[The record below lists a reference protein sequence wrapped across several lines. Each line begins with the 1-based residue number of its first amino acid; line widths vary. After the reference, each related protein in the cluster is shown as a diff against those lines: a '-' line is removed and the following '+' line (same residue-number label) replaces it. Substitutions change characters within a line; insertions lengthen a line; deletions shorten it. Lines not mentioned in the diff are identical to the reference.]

1 MGRIA
6 PNLLWRPLG
15 NSLMIGFLVGSGT
28 VLFGG
33 YLAWLVVMTDMPG
46 RRLISTLASI
56 PYIIPSFAIA
66 LAWMTLFRNDLV
78 GGRVGLLPAMGIPIP
93 DWLAWGAV
101 PIVFALLS
109 HYFSIG
115 FSLIAPAMATI
126 NSELVEAAYMAGGGR
141 ARVMRDIIFPIV
153 TPAMLSAVLLSF
165 ANSISNF
172 AAIAILGMPVR
183 YETLST
189 RIFGMIRIGQVER
202 GYVLTVILILI
213 AAFVLW
219 INHRLMGK
227 RRSFTTLSGKGGR
240 HQRQSLGRWRWP
252 FFFSALIICTVTT
265 VMPLLALLASSL
277 VRKTDSFAGGFTLH
291 FWIGLSNPAIA
302 QGQAGVLRNP
312 QILEAARN
320 TAWLGLSVAFIA
332 SSLGLLIGYVTI
344 RNRGSRLNMLIE
356 SLSYIPFFIPGIAFG
371 AIYIAQFGRSIG
383 PLPALYGTFL
393 LLLLSAS
400 IYNLPFASQAGRA
413 AMSQIAF
420 ELEEAASMAGANFW
434 RRLMGITL
442 PLALRGIV
450 AGAVLVFVKIVRDL
464 SLVVLLVTPTTSVL
478 SVTAFHYASEGF
490 TQFANAIT
498 VIIALLSISVT
509 LLVRRWEGSAQP
521 WLAK

>member
-1 MGRIA
+1 
-6 PNLLWRPLG
+6 
-15 NSLMIGFLVGSGT
+15 
-28 VLFGG
+28 
-33 YLAWLVVMTDMPG
+33 
-46 RRLISTLASI
+46 
-56 PYIIPSFAIA
+56 
-66 LAWMTLFRNDLV
+66 
-78 GGRVGLLPAMGIPIP
+78 
-93 DWLAWGAV
+93 
-101 PIVFALLS
+101 
-109 HYFSIG
+109 
-115 FSLIAPAMATI
+115 
-126 NSELVEAAYMAGGGR
+126 
-141 ARVMRDIIFPIV
+141 
-153 TPAMLSAVLLSF
+153 MLSAVLLSF

-219 INHRLMGK
+219 INNLLMGK
-227 RRSFTTLSGKGGR
+227 RRAFTTLSGKGGR
-240 HQRQSLGRWRWP
+240 HQRQALGKWRWP
-252 FFFSALIICTVTT
+252 FFISALVICTVTT
-265 VMPLLALLASSL
+265 VIPLLALLASSL
-277 VRKTDSFAGGFTLH
+277 ARKTDSFAGGFTLH

-320 TAWLGLSVAFIA
+320 TAWLGLSVAFIT
-332 SSLGLLIGYVTI
+332 SCLGLLIGYVTI

-371 AIYIAQFGRSIG
+371 AIYIAQFGRSMG
-383 PLPALYGTFL
+383 PLPALYGTVFL
-393 LLLLSAS
+393 LILSAS

-413 AMSQIAF
+413 AMSQIAY
-420 ELEEAASMAGANFW
+420 ELEEAASLAGANFW
-434 RRLMGITL
+434 RRLTGITL

-490 TQFANAIT
+490 RQFANAIT

-521 WLAK
+521 WLANK